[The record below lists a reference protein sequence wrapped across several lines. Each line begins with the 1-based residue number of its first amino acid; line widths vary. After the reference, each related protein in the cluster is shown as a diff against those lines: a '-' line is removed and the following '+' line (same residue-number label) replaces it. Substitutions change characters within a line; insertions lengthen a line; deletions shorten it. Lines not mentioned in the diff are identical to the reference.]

1 MSFLETNFIPPPKK
15 KNNNNNNNKQ
25 TKRHQKTNQ
34 QLLLLFPARYNSA
47 DAVKELME
55 RGADPSITNADG
67 ETPLHFAARRGNVV
81 SAETLLNDVRSVVD
95 CPDNSGVTPFHMA
108 CASGNLK
115 LCQLFLEHKA
125 NIRALTLEEKSPLH
139 FTATHGHTEI
149 AELLLSKGWE
159 KSKDCYS
166 ALLSSLE
173 FRLSI
178 PSSLLSSALLS
189 SALLPSSL
197 LSPLSS
203 LLSPLSS
210 LLSLS
215 LSRLF

>member
-1 MSFLETNFIPPPKK
+1 
-15 KNNNNNNNKQ
+15 
-25 TKRHQKTNQ
+25 
-34 QLLLLFPARYNSA
+34 
-47 DAVKELME
+47 ME

-149 AELLLSKGWE
+149 AELLLSKGWG
-159 KSKDCYS
+159 KS
-166 ALLSSLE
+166 
-173 FRLSI
+173 
-178 PSSLLSSALLS
+178 
-189 SALLPSSL
+189 
-197 LSPLSS
+197 
-203 LLSPLSS
+203 
-210 LLSLS
+210 
-215 LSRLF
+215 